1 MVKPISTENKTSLEV
16 NIIPKL
22 KEYNN
27 LTLSE
32 GDTLVMYVNSEKWDI
47 NEAQALFNQ
56 VEKAFPRNNIFVPF
70 NLLTNSFNIS
80 VVPNPTSPR

>member
-32 GDTLVMYVNSEKWDI
+32 GDTLVICM
-47 NEAQALFNQ
+47 
-56 VEKAFPRNNIFVPF
+56 
-70 NLLTNSFNIS
+70 
-80 VVPNPTSPR
+80 